1 MMREAPKKNFGIF
14 FLKLTQFDKRWST
27 IMIMLE
33 SSKGGG
39 EREARG
45 RRNILRRGRNSIR
58 PPPSC
63 ATEHSI
69 NNF

>member
-1 MMREAPKKNFGIF
+1 MYVFYVYIF
-14 FLKLTQFDKRWST
+14 LWEIRLIINIAKFDKRWST

-39 EREARG
+39 RG
-45 RRNILRRGRNSIR
+45 GYVDGGGNS

-63 ATEHSI
+63 ATELY
-69 NNF
+69 